1 MNLTLPLQA
10 PLAFVLRVDSFSLAC
25 LVTILTIQVIGLRRE
40 SPAWG
45 KTLTAQLP
53 LLLVALAGS
62 STALMVACMVGLAS
76 NQRAWLLP
84 LLGSLGPVIVDQH
97 SPTLW
102 GDSRSSLLISVS
114 MLLEYSLACRGRPYA
129 AVLLVSQHHLLAR
142 IGQYTAVPL
151 GVLLGVLLVL
161 PCHVLDAR
169 TSLRWLL
176 FIPRDCNTSNT
187 RCGMF
192 CHRGFLSN
200 LKKVSGGIPGE
211 LRSLVLNRY
220 PCAGGFLAEALPGP
234 VASCGHYDPA

>member
-97 SPTLW
+97 VLPFGEIHDPL
-102 GDSRSSLLISVS
+102 SLLISVS
-114 MLLEYSLACRGRPYA
+114 MLLGYSLAYPA
-129 AVLLVSQHHLLAR
+129 AGPMRLSYWLASITLLAR

-151 GVLLGVLLVL
+151 GMLLGVLLVL

-176 FIPRDCNTSNT
+176 FIPAGLQYFQHTMWN
-187 RCGMF
+187 
-192 CHRGFLSN
+192 
-200 LKKVSGGIPGE
+200 
-211 LRSLVLNRY
+211 VLPPR
-220 PCAGGFLAEALPGP
+220 FP
-234 VASCGHYDPA
+234 VKPKEGVRRNSR